1 MGCLVLREPAR
12 SKYTWTFHKSHFVWK
27 LTWKVPDANPATP
40 VLCEPARSKCT
51 WAFQKSYFVWKL
63 IGKSPRTPPG
73 TSFCASLRGRNAHGH
88 VTRGILNVAHVAHGH
103 RFFRACAIEMHMDIS
118 QEPVCKEIYGNWP
131 DTDEYLDWTPGLNCY
146 QCGHTVWATAA
157 SSKKI

>member
-1 MGCLVLREPAR
+1 M
-12 SKYTWTFHKSHFVWK
+12 
-27 LTWKVPDANPATP
+27 PDANPATP

-103 RFFRACAIEMHMDIS
+103 RFPEPAQSKCTWTYHKSQSAWKFTGIGRTRMNISIEHRASTVIS
-118 QEPVCKEIYGNWP
+118 VATLFEQRLLHRKKYKRPA
-131 DTDEYLDWTPGLNCY
+131 
-146 QCGHTVWATAA
+146 HTTC
-157 SSKKI
+157 SMI